1 MDYKIKDKKKF
12 KVPSPGSNVT
22 VSHSWT
28 VIATVLSFALSVAF
42 SVVTSVFMGNMG
54 LLWAFVVLFAIIA
67 VNILFDIIGTSV
79 QNAEE
84 PPFHSLSSR
93 RVKGAVQSIA
103 IIRHAPQIASICCDI
118 VGDIAG
124 IISGSASAVIV
135 AELVVTFGWE
145 GILPSLLLTGVVG
158 ALTIGGK
165 AAFKGFSMKNANSVV
180 FFIGRV
186 ANFFKFKG

>member
-1 MDYKIKDKKKF
+1 MKDKKKF
-12 KVPSPGSNVT
+12 KLPSPGTNVA
-22 VSHSWT
+22 VSHGWT
-28 VIATVLSFALSVAF
+28 VIATVLSFILSVAF
-42 SVVTSVFMGNMG
+42 SIFTSVLMENMS
-54 LLWAFVVLFAIIA
+54 LLWAFIVLFAIIA

-79 QNAEE
+79 MNAEE

-93 RVKGAVQSIA
+93 RVKGAAQSIA

-118 VGDIAG
+118 IGDIAG

-135 AELVVTFGWE
+135 AELIIVFGWD

-180 FFIGRV
+180 FFIGKIS
-186 ANFFKFKG
+186 NFFKFKG